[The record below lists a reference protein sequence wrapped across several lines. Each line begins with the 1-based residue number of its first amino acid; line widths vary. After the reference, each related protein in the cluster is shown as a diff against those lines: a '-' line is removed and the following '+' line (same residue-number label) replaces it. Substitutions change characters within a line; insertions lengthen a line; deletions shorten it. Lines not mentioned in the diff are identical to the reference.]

1 MIAIKLK
8 FLFLI
13 LFIMMIYYYYIDFGI
28 ITEGVRTRR
37 NRPSFDNT
45 GTASP
50 TLTAGIRRLNL
61 YKYCL

>member
-13 LFIMMIYYYYIDFGI
+13 LFMMMIYYYIDFGI

-50 TLTAGIRRLNL
+50 TLTAGIRRLSL
-61 YKYCL
+61 YKY